1 MTPPRSQS
9 PPSSTPRPPPRPP
22 ASPQSSRSPPTAPA
36 LRTLRVAALALA
48 ALALVAS
55 CAGPTVRH
63 HPSPGTALGSLP
75 FSEAVQAGD
84 LLFVS
89 GQIGNRPGTLELV
102 AGGIEAETRQ
112 ALENVR
118 AVLER
123 HGSSM
128 DRVVKCTV
136 FLADVAEWPAMNAV
150 YRTFFPGAPP
160 ARSAAG
166 ANGLA
171 LGARVEI
178 EAIAVVG
185 RAP

>member
-1 MTPPRSQS
+1 MTPPPS
-9 PPSSTPRPPPRPP
+9 PPPVRRRLTR
-22 ASPQSSRSPPTAPA
+22 A
-36 LRTLRVAALALA
+36 A
-48 ALALVAS
+48 ALALVLVPAAVAA

-63 HPSPGTALGSLP
+63 HPPPGAALGSLP
-75 FSEAVQAGD
+75 FSEAVQAGH

-89 GQIGNRPGTLELV
+89 GQVGNRPGTLELV
-102 AGGIEAETRQ
+102 PGGIEAETRQ

-123 HGSSM
+123 HGSSL

>member
-1 MTPPRSQS
+1 MLLS
-9 PPSSTPRPPPRPP
+9 
-22 ASPQSSRSPPTAPA
+22 A
-36 LRTLRVAALALA
+36 
-48 ALALVAS
+48 
-55 CAGPTVRH
+55 CAGPDVRH
-63 HPSPGTALGSLP
+63 YASPGTALGALP
-75 FSEAVQAGD
+75 FSEAVRVGD

-89 GQIGNRPGTLELV
+89 GQVGNLPGTLELV
-102 AGGIEAETRQ
+102 EGGIEAETAQ
-112 ALENVR
+112 TLENVR

-136 FLADVAEWPAMNAV
+136 FLADIAEWPAMNAV
-150 YRTFFPGAPP
+150 YRRFFPGAPP

-178 EAIAVVG
+178 EAIAVAG
-185 RAP
+185 GSP